1 MPPDPPIIHVLMH
14 IYTGLRSPS
23 FPQILISPPLD
34 QFLNEGLVSDISIE
48 KMVKRVSL
56 CVGAQGPEQPRYLK
70 YTTCIYI
77 VASVGQL
84 SYTLS
89 VV

>member
-48 KMVKRVSL
+48 NMVKGFH
-56 CVGAQGPEQPRYLK
+56 CVWEHKGQNSQG
-70 YTTCIYI
+70 T
-77 VASVGQL
+77 
-84 SYTLS
+84 
-89 VV
+89 